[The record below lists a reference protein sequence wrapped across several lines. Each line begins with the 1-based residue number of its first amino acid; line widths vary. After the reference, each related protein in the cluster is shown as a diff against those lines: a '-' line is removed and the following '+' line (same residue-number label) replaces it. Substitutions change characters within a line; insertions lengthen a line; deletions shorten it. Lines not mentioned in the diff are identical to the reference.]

1 MNSDEFRKAAHAAID
16 ESKGMRLILFMSP
29 LTIFKVVNYYD
40 TIADRRVVSNV
51 TPGYLQKLL
60 PVQPP
65 EHGESWDTIQK
76 DIELKIVP
84 GLTHWF
90 VPEL

>member
-1 MNSDEFRKAAHAAID
+1 MNSEQFRKAAHAAID
-16 ESKGMRLILFMSP
+16 ESKAMRLIFLMLP
-29 LTIFKVVNYYD
+29 LTISKVANYYD

-60 PVQPP
+60 PFQAP

-76 DIELKIVP
+76 DIESKIMP

-90 VPEL
+90 VPEK